1 LDFSTVSTS
10 AVAYIYKSLVK
21 NVAVALLTDFGTR
34 DYFVGVM
41 KGVILS
47 INPRAQIVDITHD
60 IPPQD
65 VLTGAFVLKAA
76 YKWFPPRT
84 VFVAVVDP
92 GVGTERAP
100 LIMKTRRYYFVG
112 PDNGLLSPAAE
123 EDGVEE
129 VYHITTRLPETSRTF
144 HGRDVFAPAAAYLSL
159 GIEPRMLGVPAA
171 GWRRLELPRARL
183 EGGVIHARVVYVDRF
198 GNVYTSARDEVK
210 EVASL
215 GDVLCVETPRGAI
228 KAKYVETY
236 GRASP
241 GDTVAL
247 INSEGFLELAVVM
260 GSAAATYGLRPGDEV
275 KIKKCDDLRPA

>member
-1 LDFSTVSTS
+1 
-10 AVAYIYKSLVK
+10 VAI
-21 NVAVALLTDFGTR
+21 ALLTDFGTR

-100 LIMKTRRYYFVG
+100 LIVKTRRYYFVG
-112 PDNGLLSPAAE
+112 PDNGILSPAAE
-123 EDGVEE
+123 EDGVEA
-129 VYHITTRLPETSRTF
+129 VYHITIQLPETSRTF

-171 GWRRLELPRARL
+171 GWRRLELPKARL
-183 EGGVIHARVVYVDRF
+183 EAGVIHARVVYVDRF
-198 GNVYTSARDEVK
+198 GNVYTSARDEVRTWPSRRRA
-210 EVASL
+210 VR
-215 GDVLCVETPRGAI
+215 GDPPRGYQGQI
-228 KAKYVETY
+228 
-236 GRASP
+236 R
-241 GDTVAL
+241 GDL
-247 INSEGFLELAVVM
+247 RQ
-260 GSAAATYGLRPGDEV
+260 SAARRHRGVDKQRGVSRAGSRHGKRRRDVRLKARRRGEN
-275 KIKKCDDLRPA
+275 

>member
-1 LDFSTVSTS
+1 
-10 AVAYIYKSLVK
+10 VAI
-21 NVAVALLTDFGTR
+21 ALLTDFGTR

-100 LIMKTRRYYFVG
+100 LIVKTRRYYFVG
-112 PDNGLLSPAAE
+112 PDNGILSPAAE
-123 EDGVEE
+123 EDGVEA
-129 VYHITTRLPETSRTF
+129 VYRIIIHLPETSRTF

-159 GIEPRMLGVPAA
+159 GIEPRMLGVPAIS
-171 GWRRLELPRARL
+171 WRRLELSNARL
-183 EGGVIHARVVYVDRF
+183 ENGVIHARVVYVDRF
-198 GNVYTSARDEVK
+198 GNVYTSARDV
-210 EVASL
+210 VRVIAFP
-215 GDVLCVETPRGAI
+215 GDVLCVETPHGVI

-236 GRASP
+236 GRAPP

-247 INSEGFLELAVVM
+247 INSEGYLELSVVM

-275 KIKKCDDLRPA
+275 KIKKCGVDA